1 MFHKLRILKVYH
13 LLCLTYVYKLET
25 ITSVEIMT
33 APPPTPQGVIAVYH
47 PGIWNFI

>member
-13 LLCLTYVYKLET
+13 LLSLTYVYKLET

-33 APPPTPQGVIAVYH
+33 APQGVIAVYH